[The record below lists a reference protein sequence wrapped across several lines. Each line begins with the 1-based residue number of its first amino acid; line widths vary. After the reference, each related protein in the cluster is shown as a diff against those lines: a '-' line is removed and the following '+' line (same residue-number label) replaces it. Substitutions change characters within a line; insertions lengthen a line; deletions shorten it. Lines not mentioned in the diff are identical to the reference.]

1 MNKYKKCVD
10 IDECKL
16 GMNDCGFGSICLNTP
31 GSYQCKCPEGMKG
44 KYCHEDINEC
54 DDKQEWIQI
63 HKKLL
68 KNEPKITFFH
78 WKWQF
83 SSEKVPKTIFSEFF
97 SSKSLFYT
105 QKHIFL

>member
-16 GMNDCGFGSICLNTP
+16 GINDCGFGSICLNTP

-63 HKKLL
+63 HKKWP
-68 KNEPKITFFH
+68 KNEPK
-78 WKWQF
+78 
-83 SSEKVPKTIFSEFF
+83 
-97 SSKSLFYT
+97 YN
-105 QKHIFL
+105 FLI

>member
-16 GMNDCGFGSICLNTP
+16 GLDDCGFGSICENKP

-54 DDKQEWIQI
+54 DDKQERIQI
-63 HKKLL
+63 HKKKLESKKDNFATSIL
-68 KNEPKITFFH
+68 VTLTINSQSFRWFFRR
-78 WKWQF
+78 
-83 SSEKVPKTIFSEFF
+83 V
-97 SSKSLFYT
+97 
-105 QKHIFL
+105 